1 VLPPRTVQPEWFCIL
16 ILTVQELFVVMKKI
30 TLIVSLLLTLLAAS
44 AAAEQQSSD
53 TILLRLPDS
62 VIASIVK
69 KFLPFIINQ
78 ESSSLAG
85 SISVTEISKLVIKD
99 GVLGAGVSMQGRD
112 VRVDTSF
119 GGHQVKLNVGNL
131 DLNFD
136 VAATV
141 RFDRDSRT
149 LFIRPTVS
157 GPDQRGNSDAGKLIV
172 ALFNDQEIPLLLSE
186 IQPIITD
193 VGHSELVIDTEVH
206 DVQLRP
212 GSIDILLE
220 PKSSVRKK

>member
-1 VLPPRTVQPEWFCIL
+1 
-16 ILTVQELFVVMKKI
+16 MKKI
-30 TLIVSLLLTLLAAS
+30 ALIVSLLLTLLTVS
-44 AAAEQQSSD
+44 AFADQQSND

-69 KFLPFIINQ
+69 KSLPFIINQ

-85 SISVTEISKLVIKD
+85 SISVTDISKLVIKD
-99 GVLGAGVSMQGRD
+99 GLFGAAVSMQGRD
-112 VRVDTSF
+112 VQVDTSF

-136 VAATV
+136 VAATM
-141 RFDRDSRT
+141 RFERDSRT

-157 GPDQRGNSDAGKLIV
+157 GLDEQGNNEAGKLIV
-172 ALFNDQEIPLLLSE
+172 ALFNDQEIPLLLDE

-193 VGHSELVIDTEVH
+193 VGSSELVIDTEVH

-212 GSIDILLE
+212 GSVDILLE